1 MVNLFN
7 YIPRKSPIHQL
18 TGASKFLLLLLWMF
32 AAMVSFNTP
41 FLLVLTIISLILF
54 RLSRIKLRE
63 ISFLLTLTFVFMVL
77 NNLLIYL
84 FSPELGVEIYG
95 SRHEIGHIWGPYSVT
110 LEQLLYHLNVFLKYT
125 ATIPIVLLFVATT
138 DPSEFAASLSKIGI
152 SYRISYGVSLS
163 LRYIPGLVEEY
174 RMIALSQQARGI
186 EMSKKENIFKRLK
199 ASANIIIPLILSSF
213 DRIETIANAME
224 LRGFGKHKK
233 RTWYRG
239 KNFQLNDFLAIAF
252 GLSLLIFSLF
262 YNFYNGSRFW
272 NPFL

>member
-63 ISFLLTLTFVFMVL
+63 IRFLLTLTFIFMVL

-239 KNFQLNDFLAIAF
+239 RNFQLNDFLAIAF
-252 GLSLLIFSLF
+252 GLGLLIFSLF

>member
-63 ISFLLTLTFVFMVL
+63 IRFLLTLTFIFMVL

-95 SRHEIGHIWGPYSVT
+95 SRHEIGRICGPYSVT

-239 KNFQLNDFLAIAF
+239 RNFQLNDFLAIAF
-252 GLSLLIFSLF
+252 GLGLLIFSLF

>member
-7 YIPRKSPIHQL
+7 YIPKESPIHRL
-18 TGASKFLLLLLWMF
+18 TGASKFLLLLLWML

-41 FLLVLTIISLILF
+41 FLLALSVISLILF
-54 RLSRIKLRE
+54 KLSRIKLRE
-63 ISFLLTLTFVFMVL
+63 IRFLLTLTFIFMIM
-77 NNLLIYL
+77 NNVLIYL

-95 SRHEIGHIWGPYSVT
+95 TKHEIAHIWGPYSVT

-239 KNFQLNDFLAIAF
+239 RNFKFNDFLAIAF
-252 GLSLLIFSLF
+252 GLALLIFSLC

-272 NPFL
+272 NPFV

>member
-63 ISFLLTLTFVFMVL
+63 IRFLLTLTFIFMVL

-110 LEQLLYHLNVFLKYT
+110 L
-125 ATIPIVLLFVATT
+125 
-138 DPSEFAASLSKIGI
+138 
-152 SYRISYGVSLS
+152 
-163 LRYIPGLVEEY
+163 
-174 RMIALSQQARGI
+174 
-186 EMSKKENIFKRLK
+186 
-199 ASANIIIPLILSSF
+199 
-213 DRIETIANAME
+213 
-224 LRGFGKHKK
+224 
-233 RTWYRG
+233 
-239 KNFQLNDFLAIAF
+239 
-252 GLSLLIFSLF
+252 
-262 YNFYNGSRFW
+262 
-272 NPFL
+272 